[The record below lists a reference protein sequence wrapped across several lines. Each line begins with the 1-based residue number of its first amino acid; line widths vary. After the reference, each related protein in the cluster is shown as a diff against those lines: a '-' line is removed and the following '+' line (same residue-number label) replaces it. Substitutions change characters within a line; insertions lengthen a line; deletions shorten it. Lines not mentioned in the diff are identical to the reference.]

1 MEKNKLNVKKDN
13 SVYYISLAFTL
24 IIVLWGLLAPDNFE
38 KVGNGVFGFL
48 VNEFG
53 WFYTLSMSSF
63 VIFAIWIGFF
73 SKYKNI
79 RLGPD
84 DSKPEYSN
92 ISWFAMLFSAGMGIG
107 LVFWGAAEPLNHF
120 MAPLGAEAGTLA
132 AQEFAVSKSFLH
144 WGLHP
149 WANYSVLALAL
160 AYMQFRKNKPGLISS
175 VFIPLFG
182 EKIVSGWV
190 GKMIDILAIF
200 ATVAGVATS
209 LGLGTYQIN
218 SGLNFLFGIP
228 ESSMVQVIIVVV
240 VTVAFMISAIT
251 GLDRGIKFLSNLN
264 VGIASILVIGAFVI
278 GPSVYIL
285 NLFVEGIGVYFR
297 DLAQNSFQLGAFGDT
312 SWYGGWT
319 IFYWAWW
326 IAWAPFTGTF
336 IARISRGRTIKEF
349 ITGVLL
355 APTLASFIWFAVFG
369 GMGFNLGSGVASEA
383 IKSTSTAFFVVM
395 REYPAGSIISMVA
408 ILLLCTFF
416 VTSADSATFVLGMFS
431 SNGDLNP
438 DTKRKFVWGIIQSSL
453 ALSLM
458 IGSSNGLQMLQTI
471 SIVAAFPFAFIML
484 LAMVSLVKV
493 LREDVAESESEYVV
507 EKLLEKASEIE
518 TEIET
523 KIGVAVAAE

>member
-1 MEKNKLNVKKDN
+1 MSKNALQGKKDN
-13 SVYYISLAFTL
+13 SVYYISLLITL
-24 IIVLWGLLAPDNFE
+24 MIVIWGILAPGNFE
-38 KVGNGVFGFL
+38 AVGNKIFGFL
-48 VNEFG
+48 VKEFG

-63 VIFAIWIGFF
+63 VVFAVWIGFF
-73 SKYKNI
+73 SKYRNI
-79 RLGPD
+79 KLGPD

-107 LVFWGAAEPLNHF
+107 LVFWGVAEPLNHF
-120 MAPLGAEAGTLA
+120 MSPLGVESGTAL

-175 VFIPLFG
+175 IFIPLLG
-182 EKIVSGWV
+182 DNVSSTWI
-190 GKMIDILAIF
+190 GKMIDILAVF

-228 ESSMVQVIIVVV
+228 ENSMIQILIVVV

-251 GLDRGIKFLSNLN
+251 GLDKGIKFLSNLN
-264 VGIASILVIGAFVI
+264 VGIAGVLIIVAFIL
-278 GPSVYIL
+278 GPSVYII
-285 NLFVEGIGVYFR
+285 NLLIEGIGLYIR
-297 DLAQNSFQLGAFGDT
+297 DLPANSFQLGAFGN
-312 SWYGGWT
+312 SEWYGGWT

-369 GMGFNLGSGVASEA
+369 GMGFNLGTGVASEA

-395 REYPAGSIISMVA
+395 REYPMGAGISIIA

-416 VTSADSATFVLGMFS
+416 VTSADSATFVLGMFT

-438 DTKRKFVWGIIQSSL
+438 STKRKLVWGMVQSSL

-458 IGSSNGLQMLQTI
+458 IGSKNGLQMLQTI
-471 SIVAAFPFAFIML
+471 SIAAAFPFAFVML
-484 LAMVSLVKV
+484 FGMWSLLKV
-493 LREDVAESESEYVV
+493 LKTEDVGYIVEESMEFVEDEEIRAEVV
-507 EKLLEKASEIE
+507 GEVL
-518 TEIET
+518 
-523 KIGVAVAAE
+523 

>member
-1 MEKNKLNVKKDN
+1 MEKSKLNVKKDN
-13 SVYYISLAFTL
+13 SVYYISLAVTL
-24 IIVLWGLLAPDNFE
+24 LIVLWGLFAPSNFE
-38 KVGNGVFGFL
+38 KVGNGVFSFL

-73 SKYKNI
+73 SKYKDI

-120 MAPLGAEAGTLA
+120 MAPLGVEAGTEA
-132 AQEFAVSKSFLH
+132 AKEFAVSKSFLH

-175 VFIPLFG
+175 VFIPLLG
-182 EKIVSGWV
+182 EDVVSGWA
-190 GKMIDILAIF
+190 GKLIDILAVF

-228 ESSMVQVIIVVV
+228 ETSTVQILIVVF
-240 VTVAFMISAIT
+240 VTIAFMISAIT
-251 GLDRGIKFLSNLN
+251 GLDKGIKFLSNLN
-264 VGIASILVIGAFVI
+264 VGIAAVLVIGAFII

-336 IARISRGRTIKEF
+336 IARISKGRTIKEF

-369 GMGFNLGSGVASEA
+369 GMGLNLGSGVAAEA
-383 IKSTSTAFFVVM
+383 IQSTSTAFFVVM
-395 REYPAGSIISMVA
+395 REYPMGSLISMVA
-408 ILLLCTFF
+408 IVLLCTFF
-416 VTSADSATFVLGMFS
+416 VTSADSATFVLGMFTS
-431 SNGDLNP
+431 QGDLNP
-438 DTKRKFVWGIIQSSL
+438 DTKRKFIWGVIQSSL

-458 IGSSNGLQMLQTI
+458 LGSSNGLQMLQTI
-471 SIVAAFPFAFIML
+471 SIAAAFPFAFVML
-484 LAMVSLVKV
+484 FGMVSLVKG
-493 LREDVAESESEYVV
+493 LREDVRELEPQYSKVDAVEEDSEYVPELV
-507 EKLLEKASEIE
+507 
-518 TEIET
+518 T
-523 KIGVAVAAE
+523 GMAAEQV